1 MLHSL
6 PAILEELERTLIQGE
21 DPMPLIGS
29 IRWSEIVDWPK
40 DRNEA
45 NTIKQKVSRINEII
59 IALYSPLRATLM
71 VLGSGAPY
79 KAKGEAELPPILT
92 TRIEAQA

>member
-6 PAILEELERTLIQGE
+6 PALLEELERTLIQGE

-40 DRNEA
+40 SLEEA
-45 NTIKQKVSRINEII
+45 NSVKRKIVRINEII
-59 IALYSPLRATLM
+59 MALYSPLRATLM
-71 VLGSGAPY
+71 ALGSDTPY
-79 KAKGEAELPPILT
+79 KAKGLAELPAAMIS
-92 TRIEAQA
+92 RVEAQA

>member
-6 PAILEELERTLIQGE
+6 PALLEELERTLVKGE

-40 DRNEA
+40 NIDEA
-45 NTIKQKVSRINEII
+45 QSVKRKISRVSEII
-59 IALYSPLRATLM
+59 TALYSPLRATLM
-71 VLGSGAPY
+71 ALGSEAPY
-79 KAKGEAELPPILT
+79 KAKGQAELPT
-92 TRIEAQA
+92 AMTSRIEAQA